1 MHTPTPPATAADF
14 DDVPRAWTSE
24 AFVRI
29 DAEPDTRFYQ
39 HPRFV
44 HHIDDGAIAAVTA
57 AIQRWAPSG
66 ADILD
71 LMSSWVSHLPDPAA
85 LPVGRVVG
93 LGMNDAELA
102 GNPRLDSW
110 TVQDLN
116 ADPRL
121 PYPDSAFDAVLITV
135 SIQYLTH
142 PDLVLREVARVLQ
155 PHGVLI
161 VTFSNRMFPTKA
173 VQVWRESADADRPR
187 LVAAYLA
194 AAGGFD
200 PPEFARHGPK
210 RGRSG
215 GDPLWAVIAHRS
227 GASTATPDG
236 EERRPASST
245 SLA

>member
-1 MHTPTPPATAADF
+1 MQTPKPQSFAAEPN
-14 DDVPRAWTSE
+14 DVPTRWKSD

-44 HHIDDGAIAAVTA
+44 NHIDDGAIAAVTST
-57 AIQRWAPSG
+57 IQRYVSPGS
-66 ADILD
+66 DVLD
-71 LMSSWVSHLPDPAA
+71 LMSSWVSHVPEPAA
-85 LPVGRVVG
+85 LPLGRVVG
-93 LGMNDAELA
+93 LGMNADELA

-121 PYPDSAFDAVLITV
+121 PYPDSTFDSVLITV

-142 PDLVLREVARVLQ
+142 PELVLREIARVLR

-173 VQVWRESADADRPR
+173 VQVWKETADSDRPR
-187 LVAAYLA
+187 LVAAYLET
-194 AAGGFD
+194 AGEFD
-200 PPEFARHGPK
+200 PPSFEEHRPG
-210 RGRSG
+210 RGWFG
-215 GDPLWAVIAHRS
+215 GDPLWGVIARRS
-227 GASTATPDG
+227 
-236 EERRPASST
+236 
-245 SLA
+245 